1 MASLTSTP
9 TNGASDEGSEAARPL
24 SCASN
29 QPLSSSTPSSPPPPS
44 SPSIVQEA
52 TPLARSS
59 IIRQLIS
66 GVTPLK
72 TLAGALVA
80 AQAPAAGSSRNLR
93 TPTALDL
100 AIYSQLASV
109 SALLQL
115 ASDSLPVA
123 DTPSVALHQVD
134 QTDQGES
141 ELTLEAEEAET
152 EEADIVLQECR
163 ICLDEKPI
171 NNFTH
176 ITETCDGIPGACNE
190 CVQLWL
196 EERMEGNTWKSLTCL
211 SSGCDEPLQHSD
223 WQRLASDELFAR

>member
-9 TNGASDEGSEAARPL
+9 TNGASDEGSEAASPL

-66 GVTPLK
+66 GLTPLRA
-72 TLAGALVA
+72 LAGALVA
-80 AQAPAAGSSRNLR
+80 PQAPANGSSRNLR
-93 TPTALDL
+93 TTPALDL

-115 ASDSLPVA
+115 ASDSLPAA
-123 DTPSVALHQVD
+123 DIPSVEHQIG
-134 QTDQGES
+134 QTEEAEG
-141 ELTLEAEEAET
+141 ELTTEAEEAET
-152 EEADIVLQECR
+152 EEVEIALQECR
-163 ICLDEKPI
+163 ICLDSKPI
-171 NNFTH
+171 NDFTH
-176 ITETCDGIPGACNE
+176 ITGT
-190 CVQLWL
+190 
-196 EERMEGNTWKSLTCL
+196 
-211 SSGCDEPLQHSD
+211 
-223 WQRLASDELFAR
+223 